1 MLNVDEIIEERFP
14 RFERNT
20 SMIKRPVLA
29 ALRMLF
35 HEREQ
40 QKFENEYPHLQGL
53 DFVEQVLEYF
63 DFGYA
68 VQPRELERI
77 PSSGRVVI
85 IANHPIGTLDAFVLF
100 QLVAQVRSD
109 VKAVANQV
117 LSSIKPLESLL
128 LPVDNMGGQST
139 REQLKAVYQHLE
151 NEGVVIIFPAGEVSR
166 LSPSGIRD
174 GKWHSGF
181 LRIASATH
189 SPILPIHVNGRNSM
203 FFYTLSL
210 VAKPLSTLWLIR
222 EMFKQAKRSV
232 GVSIGEIVP
241 FDSYQDVKLPLQARV
256 KLFQKHLYRIAKRKS
271 GMYATTKPIARSEP
285 RQKLRQEIHSCELL
299 GKTKDGKSIY
309 LATYQ
314 ADSSL
319 MREIGRLREIAFRA
333 AGEGSGLRRD
343 VDSFDPQCFQL
354 VLWDDADL
362 EIVGAY
368 RMCAAAK
375 VKQEGGK
382 LYSETL
388 FQFDEAMNEMMQQ
401 GLELGRSFVQ
411 PKYWGKRSL
420 DYLWYGIG
428 AFIRKNPEFRYLFGP
443 VSISDNYPATAKDLL
458 VYFYSLYFGDN
469 DNKASALLPYR
480 LHEERKE
487 ELAAFFSGE
496 NYKED
501 FKVLKS
507 SLKYLGCAVPTLYKQ
522 YPDIC
527 EPEGVSFLGFNIDPD
542 FANCVDGLVMID
554 LHQLK
559 EKTRKRYIEVEQE
572 PKQG

>member
-1 MLNVDEIIEERFP
+1 MLNVDEMIEERFP
-14 RFERNT
+14 KLEQNT
-20 SMIKRPVLA
+20 SMVKRPILA

-40 QKFENEYPHLQGL
+40 QKFENKYPHLHGL

-85 IANHPIGTLDAFVLF
+85 VANHPIGTLDAFVLF
-100 QLVAQVRSD
+100 QLVAQVRND

-117 LSSIKPLESLL
+117 LSSIKPLEPLL
-128 LPVDNMGGQST
+128 LPVDNMGGKST

-151 NEGVVIIFPAGEVSR
+151 DEGVVIIFPAGEVSR
-166 LSPSGIRD
+166 LSATGIRD

-181 LRIASATH
+181 LRIASATR

-232 GVSIGEIVP
+232 SVSIGEIVP

-256 KLFQKHLYRIAKRKS
+256 RLFQKHLYRIAKRKP
-271 GMYATTKPIARSEP
+271 GMYATIKPIAHPEP
-285 RQKLRQEIHSCELL
+285 RQRLRLEIQACEML
-299 GKTKDGKSIY
+299 GETKDGKSIY
-309 LATYQ
+309 LAPYQ

-368 RMCAAAK
+368 RMCATAK
-375 VKQEGGK
+375 VKQDGGK

-388 FQFDEAMNEMMQQ
+388 FQFDEAMDEMMQQ

-443 VSISDNYPATAKDLL
+443 VSISDNYPAAAKDLL

-507 SLKYLGCAVPTLYKQ
+507 SLKHLGCAVPTLYKQ

-527 EPEGVSFLGFNIDPD
+527 EPEGVSFLDFNIDPD
-542 FANCVDGLVMID
+542 FSNCVDGLVMID
-554 LHQLK
+554 LQQLK

>member
-1 MLNVDEIIEERFP
+1 MLNVDEMIEERFP
-14 RFERNT
+14 KFEQNT
-20 SMIKRPVLA
+20 SMVKRPILA

-85 IANHPIGTLDAFVLF
+85 VANHPIGTLDAFVLF
-100 QLVAQVRSD
+100 QLVAQVRND

-117 LSSIKPLESLL
+117 LSSIKPLEPLL
-128 LPVDNMGGQST
+128 LPVDNMGGKST

-151 NEGVVIIFPAGEVSR
+151 DEGVVIIFPAGEVSR
-166 LSPSGIRD
+166 LSATGIRD

-181 LRIASATH
+181 LRIANATR

-203 FFYTLSL
+203 FFYTLSV

-232 GVSIGEIVP
+232 SVSIGEIVP

-256 KLFQKHLYRIAKRKS
+256 RLFQKHLYRIAKRKP
-271 GMYATTKPIARSEP
+271 GMYTTIKPIAHPEP
-285 RQKLRQEIHSCELL
+285 RQRLRLEIQACEML
-299 GKTKDGKSIY
+299 GETKDGKSIY
-309 LATYQ
+309 LAPYQ

-368 RMCAAAK
+368 RMCATAK
-375 VKQEGGK
+375 VKQDGGK

-388 FQFDEAMNEMMQQ
+388 FQFDEVMDEMMQQ

-443 VSISDNYPATAKDLL
+443 VSISDNYPAAAKDLL

-469 DNKASALLPYR
+469 DNKASALMPYR

-501 FKVLKS
+501 FKVLKR

-527 EPEGVSFLGFNIDPD
+527 EPEGVSFLDFNIDPD
-542 FANCVDGLVMID
+542 FSNCVDGLVMID
-554 LHQLK
+554 LQQLK

>member
-1 MLNVDEIIEERFP
+1 MLNVDEMIEERFP
-14 RFERNT
+14 KLEQNT
-20 SMIKRPVLA
+20 SMVKRPILA

-40 QKFENEYPHLQGL
+40 QKFENKYPHLHGL

-85 IANHPIGTLDAFVLF
+85 VANHPIGTLDAFVLF
-100 QLVAQVRSD
+100 QLVAQVRND

-117 LSSIKPLESLL
+117 LSSIKPLEPLL
-128 LPVDNMGGQST
+128 LPVDNMGGKST

-151 NEGVVIIFPAGEVSR
+151 DEGVVIIFPAGEVSR
-166 LSPSGIRD
+166 LSATGIRD

-181 LRIASATH
+181 LRIASATR

-203 FFYTLSL
+203 FFYTLSV

-232 GVSIGEIVP
+232 SVSIGEIVP

-256 KLFQKHLYRIAKRKS
+256 RLFQKHLYRIAKRKP
-271 GMYATTKPIARSEP
+271 GMYATIKPIAHPEP
-285 RQKLRQEIHSCELL
+285 RQRLRLEIQACEML
-299 GKTKDGKSIY
+299 GETKDGKSIY
-309 LATYQ
+309 LAPYQ

-368 RMCAAAK
+368 RMCATAK
-375 VKQEGGK
+375 VKQDGGK

-388 FQFDEAMNEMMQQ
+388 FQFDEAMDEMMQQ

-443 VSISDNYPATAKDLL
+443 VSISDNYPAAAKDLL

-507 SLKYLGCAVPTLYKQ
+507 SLKHLGCAVPTLYKQ

-527 EPEGVSFLGFNIDPD
+527 EPEGVSFLDFNIDPD
-542 FANCVDGLVMID
+542 FSNCVDGLVMID
-554 LHQLK
+554 LQQLK